1 MNTFKLSL
9 LGCLLGATS
18 PLLQAATA
26 GQSMVN
32 PQSGVVVE
40 PLGREAEGIGLS
52 EWACGYYDLSKRAVF
67 VVREQGA
74 VGVNQLADVS
84 IGVEGGMVCFAVL
97 NDCQ

>member
-32 PQSGVVVE
+32 PQSGVVVGYWHNWCDGAGYKGGVAPCVSLE
-40 PLGREAEGIGLS
+40 QVNPQYNLS
-52 EWACGYYDLSKRAVF
+52 L
-67 VVREQGA
+67 
-74 VGVNQLADVS
+74 
-84 IGVEGGMVCFAVL
+84 IHI
-97 NDCQ
+97 